1 MQYNCLSKDLSK
13 EGNRNNVICPC
24 VFTNKSSK
32 GFSIVAV
39 YMNTLI
45 ETPEKFEKTAN
56 YLKKEFEMKDL
67 GKIKSRNTRHDLWH
81 KVSCRNL

>member
-1 MQYNCLSKDLSK
+1 MQYNHLSKDLSK
-13 EGNRNNVICPC
+13 KENRNNLICPY

-45 ETPEKFEKTAN
+45 ETPEKFEKTVN
-56 YLKKEFEMKDL
+56 YLKKELE
-67 GKIKSRNTRHDLWH
+67 IKYLE
-81 KVSCRNL
+81 K